1 MSDVEGDEPMAAA
14 AGKILDYFWR
24 DRNFVKFQQKFIRKL
39 SILKIQKL
47 FPFESIELS
56 KLWWKMDIC
65 NNAGGFCQI
74 YNLRFFFI

>member
-56 KLWWKMDIC
+56 KLW
-65 NNAGGFCQI
+65 
-74 YNLRFFFI
+74 